1 MQFFSSEHSSQKGL
15 SDDFEQSLQTL
26 KGAELIMNLSL
37 PEEEYSEFKNS
48 VVFYLKKMIK
58 K

>member
-1 MQFFSSEHSSQKGL
+1 MHSSQKGL

-37 PEEEYSEFKNS
+37 PEEEYSEFKSS

-58 K
+58 KNKNKIK